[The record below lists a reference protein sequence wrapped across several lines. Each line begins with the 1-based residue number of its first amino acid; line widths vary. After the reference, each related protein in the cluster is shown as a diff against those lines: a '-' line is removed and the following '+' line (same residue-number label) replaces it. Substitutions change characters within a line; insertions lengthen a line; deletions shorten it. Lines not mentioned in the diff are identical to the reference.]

1 MAKIKVTSQN
11 VDTKANTWLNSGTK
25 EQDQL
30 VYYNEGF
37 KYAPEQIIRLAF
49 DLNHIVRVVTLEG
62 KINEV
67 QYISGTI

>member
-1 MAKIKVTSQN
+1 MAKIKVTSSN

-30 VYYNEGF
+30 VYYNESF
-37 KYAPEQIIRLAF
+37 KYSPEEITRLAF
-49 DLNHIVRVVTLEG
+49 GLNHIVRVVTLEG